1 MTPAITIILGL
12 INGGFSLLANHLG
25 KPEGWKPTAQEWDDL
40 QSEVNAATPE
50 AVRAAARARLVAAG
64 IDVPPAAP

>member
-1 MTPAITIILGL
+1 MALTIILGL
-12 INGGFSLLANHLG
+12 IDAGFKLLANHLG
-25 KPEGWKPTAQEWDDL
+25 KPEGWRPSPQEWADL
-40 QSEVNAATPE
+40 DAEAAAATPE